1 MRIPEE
7 PDNPPRL
14 DVTSLIDIT
23 FSILAFF
30 ILSTL
35 FLAQNLGVT
44 VNLPQADTASIQKM
58 VRIVLS
64 IDSTGKMFLNRQ
76 GIASADL
83 ETKLTGI
90 IQQNRGQEV
99 AVLLQADEKLTHGQ
113 VVAVMDRLR
122 KIKGLKLAIA
132 TTPKN

>member
-44 VNLPQADTASIQKM
+44 VNLPQSDTASIQKM

-76 GIASADL
+76 AIASADL

>member
-76 GIASADL
+76 AIASGDL
-83 ETKLTGI
+83 ETKLTALL
-90 IQQNRGQEV
+90 QQNRQQEV
-99 AVLLQADEKLTHGQ
+99 VLLLQADENLTHGQ
-113 VVAVMDRLR
+113 VVAVIDRLR

>member
-14 DVTSLIDIT
+14 DITSLIDIT

-44 VNLPQADTASIQKM
+44 VNLPQSDTASIQKM
-58 VRIVLS
+58 VRVVLS
-64 IDSTGKMFLNRQ
+64 IDSTGKTFLNKQ
-76 GIASADL
+76 AIASGDL
-83 ETKLTGI
+83 ETKLTALL
-90 IQQNRGQEV
+90 QQNRQQEV
-99 AVLLQADEKLTHGQ
+99 VLLLQADENLTHGQ
-113 VVAVMDRLR
+113 VVAVIDRLR

-132 TTPKN
+132 TAPKN

>member
-14 DVTSLIDIT
+14 DITSLIDIT

>member
-14 DVTSLIDIT
+14 DITSLIDIT

-76 GIASADL
+76 AIASGDL
-83 ETKLTGI
+83 ETKLTALL
-90 IQQNRGQEV
+90 QQNRQQEV
-99 AVLLQADEKLTHGQ
+99 VLLLQADENLTHGQ
-113 VVAVMDRLR
+113 VVAVIDRLR

-132 TTPKN
+132 TAPKN

>member
-44 VNLPQADTASIQKM
+44 VNLPQSDTASIQKM
-58 VRIVLS
+58 VRVVLS

-76 GIASADL
+76 AIASADL

>member
-14 DVTSLIDIT
+14 DITSLIDIT

-44 VNLPQADTASIQKM
+44 VNLPQADTASVQKA
-58 VRIVLS
+58 VRVVLS
-64 IDSTGKMFLNRQ
+64 IDSAGKMFLNKQ
-76 GIASADL
+76 AIASADL
-83 ETKLTGI
+83 ETKLTGM
-90 IQQNRGQEV
+90 IQQNPRQEV
-99 AVLLQADEKLTHGQ
+99 VLLLQADEKLTHGQ
-113 VVAVMDRLR
+113 VVRIMDRLR
-122 KIKGLKLAIA
+122 QIKGLKLAIA
-132 TTPKN
+132 TAPKN

>member
-1 MRIPEE
+1 
-7 PDNPPRL
+7 
-14 DVTSLIDIT
+14 
-23 FSILAFF
+23 
-30 ILSTL
+30 
-35 FLAQNLGVT
+35 
-44 VNLPQADTASIQKM
+44 M

-132 TTPKN
+132 TAPKN

>member
-14 DVTSLIDIT
+14 DITSLIDIT

-44 VNLPQADTASIQKM
+44 VNLPQADTASVQKA
-58 VRIVLS
+58 VRVVLS
-64 IDSTGKMFLNRQ
+64 IDSAGKMFLNKQ
-76 GIASADL
+76 AIASADL
-83 ETKLTGI
+83 ETKLTGM
-90 IQQNRGQEV
+90 IQQNPQQEV
-99 AVLLQADEKLTHGQ
+99 VLLLQADEKLTHGQ
-113 VVAVMDRLR
+113 VVRIMDRLR
-122 KIKGLKLAIA
+122 QIKGLKLAIA
-132 TTPKN
+132 TAPKN

>member
-44 VNLPQADTASIQKM
+44 VNLPQSDTASIQKM
-58 VRIVLS
+58 VRVVLS
-64 IDSTGKMFLNRQ
+64 IDSTGKTFLNKQ
-76 GIASADL
+76 AIASGDL
-83 ETKLTGI
+83 ETKLTALL
-90 IQQNRGQEV
+90 QQNRQQEV
-99 AVLLQADEKLTHGQ
+99 VLLLQADENLTHGQ
-113 VVAVMDRLR
+113 VVAVIDRLR

>member
-14 DVTSLIDIT
+14 DITSLIDIT

-44 VNLPQADTASIQKM
+44 VNLPQSDTASIQKM
-58 VRIVLS
+58 VRVVLS
-64 IDSTGKMFLNRQ
+64 IDSTGKTFLNKQ
-76 GIASADL
+76 AIASADL

>member
-14 DVTSLIDIT
+14 DITSLIDIT

-44 VNLPQADTASIQKM
+44 VNLPQSDTASIQKM
-58 VRIVLS
+58 VRVVLS
-64 IDSTGKMFLNRQ
+64 IDSTGKMFLNKQ
-76 GIASADL
+76 AIASGDL
-83 ETKLTGI
+83 ETKLTGL
-90 IQQNRGQEV
+90 IQQNPRQEV
-99 AVLLQADEKLTHGQ
+99 VLLLQADEKLTHGQ

-122 KIKGLKLAIA
+122 KVKGLKLAIA
-132 TTPKN
+132 TAPKN

>member
-14 DVTSLIDIT
+14 DITSLIDIT

-35 FLAQNLGVT
+35 FLAQNLGVS
-44 VNLPQADTASIQKM
+44 VNLPQADTASVQKM
-58 VRIVLS
+58 VRVALS
-64 IDSTGKMFLNRQ
+64 IDSTGKMFLNKQ
-76 GIASADL
+76 AIASADL

-90 IQQNRGQEV
+90 IQKNRGQEV
-99 AVLLQADEKLTHGQ
+99 VVLLQADEKLTHGQ
-113 VVAVMDRLR
+113 VIAVMDRLR

-132 TTPKN
+132 TAPKN

>member
-132 TTPKN
+132 TAPKN

>member
-14 DVTSLIDIT
+14 DITSLIDIT

-76 GIASADL
+76 AIASGDL
-83 ETKLTGI
+83 ETKLTALL
-90 IQQNRGQEV
+90 QQNRQQEV
-99 AVLLQADEKLTHGQ
+99 VLLLQADENLTHGQ
-113 VVAVMDRLR
+113 VVAVIDRLR

>member
-44 VNLPQADTASIQKM
+44 VNLPQSDTASIQKM
-58 VRIVLS
+58 VRVVLS

>member
-64 IDSTGKMFLNRQ
+64 IDNTGKMFLNRQ
-76 GIASADL
+76 AIAHADL
-83 ETKLTGI
+83 ETKLTGL
-90 IQQNRGQEV
+90 IQQNPQQEV
-99 AVLLQADEKLTHGQ
+99 ILLLQADEKLTHGQ

>member
-44 VNLPQADTASIQKM
+44 VNLPQSDTASIQKM
-58 VRIVLS
+58 VRVVLS
-64 IDSTGKMFLNRQ
+64 IDSTGKTFLNKQ
-76 GIASADL
+76 AIASADL

-132 TTPKN
+132 TAPKN

>member
-64 IDSTGKMFLNRQ
+64 IDNTGKMFLNRQ
-76 GIASADL
+76 AIAHADL
-83 ETKLTGI
+83 ETKLTGL
-90 IQQNRGQEV
+90 IQQNPQQEV
-99 AVLLQADEKLTHGQ
+99 ILLLQADEKLTHGQ

-132 TTPKN
+132 TAPKN

>member
-14 DVTSLIDIT
+14 DITSLIDIT

-35 FLAQNLGVT
+35 FLAQNLGVS
-44 VNLPQADTASIQKM
+44 VNLPQADTASVQKA
-58 VRIVLS
+58 VKVVLS
-64 IDSTGKMFLNRQ
+64 IDSAGKMFLNKQ
-76 GIASADL
+76 VIASADL
-83 ETKLTGI
+83 ETKLTEI
-90 IQQNRGQEV
+90 IQKNRGQEV
-99 AVLLQADEKLTHGQ
+99 VLLLQADEKLTHGQ
-113 VVAVMDRLR
+113 VIAVMDRLR

-132 TTPKN
+132 TAPKN

>member
-44 VNLPQADTASIQKM
+44 VNLPQADTASVQKA
-58 VRIVLS
+58 VRVVLS
-64 IDSTGKMFLNRQ
+64 IDSTGKMFLNKQ
-76 GIASADL
+76 AIASADL

-132 TTPKN
+132 TAPKN

>member
-35 FLAQNLGVT
+35 FLAQNLGVS
-44 VNLPQADTASIQKM
+44 VNLPPADTASIQKS

-64 IDSTGKMFLNRQ
+64 IDNNGKMFLNKQ
-76 GIASADL
+76 AIASADL
-83 ETKLTGI
+83 ENKLTAL
-90 IQQNRGQEV
+90 IQQNPDQELIL
-99 AVLLQADEKLTHGQ
+99 LLQADAQLTHGK

-132 TTPKN
+132 TAPRN

>member
-44 VNLPQADTASIQKM
+44 VNLPQSDTASIQKM
-58 VRIVLS
+58 VRVVLS
-64 IDSTGKMFLNRQ
+64 IDSTGKMFLNKQ
-76 GIASADL
+76 AIASADL

-132 TTPKN
+132 TAPKN